1 MLKEIGDLAGQRE
14 VVAESLQQHVF
25 NAIILLSKNLRDERK
40 KALTEGSNLTQNLI
54 AQIGALDRAKK
65 NYEKAYRD
73 SEKALENYQRADA
86 DLNLSRAEVEKQ
98 RHNMTMKSQQSDDAK
113 NEYANQLQKTN
124 KLQQVHYE
132 TALPEVCISLSLSL
146 SSLWY
151 TTYTFSS
158 FYPKVFNRL
167 QEIDEKRTRGL
178 KEFICGAA
186 NAETAVAPI
195 IGRCLE
201 GVSKAAESI
210 NEKEDS
216 HKVIER
222 YRGIFVQHQQQT
234 CYRRVLILFWV
245 DSQVRLWL

>member
-14 VVAESLQQHVF
+14 VVAESLQQSVF

-132 TALPEVCISLSLSL
+132 TALPDVRLSRSLYPLSSSFSL
-146 SSLWY
+146 SSI
-151 TTYTFSS
+151 TFNIVFIIFSS
-158 FYPKVFNRL
+158 FHPKVFNRL

-178 KEFICGAA
+178 KEFIRGAA
-186 NAETAVAPI
+186 NAETSVAPI
-195 IGRCLE
+195 IGQCLE

-222 YRGIFVQHQQQT
+222 YDSFPFFFSNLQT
-234 CYRRVLILFWV
+234 YYKLF
-245 DSQVRLWL
+245 